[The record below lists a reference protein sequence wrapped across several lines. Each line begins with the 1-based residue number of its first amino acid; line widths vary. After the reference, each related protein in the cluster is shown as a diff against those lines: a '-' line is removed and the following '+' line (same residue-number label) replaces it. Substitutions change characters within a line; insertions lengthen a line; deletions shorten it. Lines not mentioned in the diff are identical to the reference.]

1 MELFNKMQNV
11 HYRVLYKM
19 INDIIAYD
27 SIKENNKNIMI
38 DMLRNRQS
46 YEPDFEFEK
55 ELLEIEESESK
66 NYEKEKHEY
75 PYIKLFKKDKNN
87 KYSLTVDSSMPIIL
101 SKLEL
106 QWLKMML
113 LDDRIYSHLDD
124 ELINKLKYKLEKID
138 FDVDSDFWIKKN
150 VDDYNADKDESFRL
164 KGVIELIKKCI
175 SEKKYIVYDSKTGK
189 GNEYKDKIAF
199 PYRIEY
205 SVRNQSYKLISLIY
219 DDKYNENRIIKISL
233 KNITIVKV
241 IDDKV
246 CKYAEY
252 IDKIKEYIPKINEFY
267 EKKKHINDPI
277 ELEIIDEKNT
287 LDRCFHIFSYHDKQ
301 AYYDSKNNIHN
312 LKIFYYDFD
321 KEEIIKDILSLGSCV
336 IVKKPEEIKNTVIE
350 RIKKSYLS
358 YSEDK

>member
-11 HYRVLYKM
+11 HYRALYKM
-19 INDIIAYD
+19 INDIIADD
-27 SIKENNKNIMI
+27 SIKENSEESIR
-38 DMLRNRQS
+38 DMLRGIQS

-55 ELLEIEESESK
+55 ELLEIEKYESK
-66 NYEKEKHEY
+66 IYGKEKYKY
-75 PYIKLFKKDKNN
+75 PCIKLFKGDKDS
-87 KYSLTVDSSMPIIL
+87 KYLPTVNSPMPIIL

-124 ELINKLKYKLEKID
+124 ELINKLRDKLEKID

-150 VDDYNADKDESFRL
+150 IDDYNIDRDESIRL
-164 KGVIELIKKCI
+164 KEIIEIIKDCI
-175 SEKKYIVYDSKTGK
+175 NEKKYIVYDSKTGN

-199 PYRIEY
+199 PYKIEY
-205 SVRNQSYKLISLIY
+205 SVRNQSYKLTALIY
-219 DDKYNENRIIKISL
+219 DDKYNENRIIKIPL
-233 KNITIVKV
+233 KNITSVKV
-241 IDDKV
+241 IDDKA

-252 IDKIKEYIPKINEFY
+252 IDKIKEYIPKISEFY
-267 EKKKHINDPI
+267 EKKKHTNDPI

-301 AYYDSKNNIHN
+301 AYYDSENNIHN

-336 IVKKPEEIKNTVIE
+336 IVKKPEEIRNIVIE